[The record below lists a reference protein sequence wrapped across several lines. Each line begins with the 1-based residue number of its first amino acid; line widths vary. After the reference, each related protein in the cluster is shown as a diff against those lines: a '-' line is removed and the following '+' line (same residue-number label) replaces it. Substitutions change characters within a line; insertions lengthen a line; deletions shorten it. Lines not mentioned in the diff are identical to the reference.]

1 MVRVGTSGR
10 VAPAEAEPVGQS
22 RSCCILVPIGGC
34 VAVAEPDDA
43 EVGVIGRRLNQVI
56 EAAQQ
61 RDSRMYSNKDIAER
75 STELGYPVSPAQVS
89 HIRLGRVRNPGFR
102 VIEGISLALG
112 VDVREFL
119 DGAAADQARLE
130 SKFRK
135 ELADSGV
142 EAVGFRLSELST
154 LNDVGRSTFMSIV
167 SDILRDLQ
175 SHELYRRR
183 RPEESSGD

>member
-1 MVRVGTSGR
+1 MAATESDD
-10 VAPAEAEPVGQS
+10 EE
-22 RSCCILVPIGGC
+22 IG
-34 VAVAEPDDA
+34 P
-43 EVGVIGRRLNQVI
+43 IGRRLNQLI

-61 RDSRMYSNKDIAER
+61 RDSRVYGNKDIAER

-102 VIEGISLALG
+102 IIEGISLALG

-130 SKFRK
+130 SKLHK

-142 EAVGFRLSELST
+142 EAVGFRLSELGT
-154 LNDVGRSTFMSIV
+154 LNAVGRSTFMSIV
-167 SDILRDLQ
+167 GDILRDLQ
-175 SHELYRRR
+175 SHEVYRRH
-183 RPEESSGD
+183 SDDSNGS